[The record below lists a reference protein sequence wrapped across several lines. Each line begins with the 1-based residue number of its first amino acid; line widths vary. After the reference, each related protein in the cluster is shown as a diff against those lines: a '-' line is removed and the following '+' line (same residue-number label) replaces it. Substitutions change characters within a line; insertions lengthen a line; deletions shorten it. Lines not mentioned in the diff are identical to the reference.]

1 MDVWRGLLNKIM
13 DRQVEDNHSVCINEA
28 LYIFKCLSVPG
39 PPSSLV
45 VVESGVDYLVLEWK
59 EPLEPN
65 GDITGYV
72 ISYQIG
78 RPILGRGGFS

>member
-1 MDVWRGLLNKIM
+1 M
-13 DRQVEDNHSVCINEA
+13 
-28 LYIFKCLSVPG
+28 
-39 PPSSLV
+39 V